1 MLQEKIVCS
10 YIRLS
15 EEDYK
20 KDKEAMS
27 KSITNQISYIENYA
41 KNMGLIISKNY
52 IDDGYTGINYNRPA
66 FEEMLEDIK
75 QNKIG
80 TIITKDFSRLGR
92 EYIETGF
99 YITKFF
105 PENDIRY
112 IAINENYDSNSPD
125 TMYNDIMIG
134 FKSIMNDRYI
144 KDASVKIKEI
154 KRMKTQKGYYMG
166 FIAPYGYV
174 KEYANDKI
182 TLRIDEFASK
192 IVKRIFEEIASGK
205 SRKELAEKLNEEG
218 ILSPMQYLKMTK
230 SRNKNYFDEWSDKII
245 YRIIRNHTYT
255 GDNVIR
261 KSVKPNYKQ
270 PKRNY
275 VAIRDREIMEK
286 THPAIISQVLFDEAN
301 SKIRQIK
308 RKENRIKDYKGILNG
323 LVICGE
329 CGEPMSITGRLRESG
344 NIHYSFFCKNK
355 AKKHNGCE
363 NNKKISDK
371 ILQKI
376 VYNSLKDIIDHF
388 VNRKNVMDKVSENI
402 SKKDELKNKIK
413 NIESAIQSYNNKVRN
428 LYIKKTRDEISLEE
442 FLKLKDLENK
452 KRESLEKELEQLIEQ
467 RNITLKREE
476 LEKKYS
482 EMMTEENIYKYAFKD
497 LIKEIVFNK
506 DRSIDIRFN
515 FEIMPNYKLQL
526 DLKEKGC
533 IK

>member
-1 MLQEKIVCS
+1 MIQEKIVCS

-41 KNMGLIISKNY
+41 KNIGLIISKNY

-75 QNKIG
+75 QNKIS

-92 EYIETGF
+92 EYVETGF
-99 YITKFF
+99 YILKFF
-105 PENDIRY
+105 PENNIRY

-166 FIAPYGYV
+166 FIAPYGYI
-174 KEYANDKI
+174 KEYSNDKI
-182 TLRIDEFASK
+182 TLKIDETASK

-205 SRKELAEKLNEEG
+205 TRKDVANRLNEEG

-245 YRIIRNHTYT
+245 YRIIRNRTYT

-261 KSVKPNYKQ
+261 KSIKPNYKQ
-270 PKRNY
+270 SKRNHI
-275 VAIRDREIMEK
+275 AIRDREIMEK
-286 THPAIISQVLFDEAN
+286 THPAIISQYLFDEAN
-301 SKIRQIK
+301 SKIKQIK
-308 RKENRIKDYKGILNG
+308 RKENRIKGYNGILNG

-329 CGEPMSITGRLRESG
+329 CGEKMSITGRLRESG
-344 NIHYSFFCKNK
+344 NIHYNFFCKNK
-355 AKKHNGCE
+355 GKKYNGCK
-363 NNKKISDK
+363 NNKKISDE

-388 VNRKNVMDKVSENI
+388 ANRKKILDKVYENI
-402 SKKDELKNKIK
+402 SKKDELRNKIMS
-413 NIESAIQSYNNKVRN
+413 IESTNKSYNNKVRN
-428 LYIKKTRDEISLEE
+428 LYIKKTKNEISLEE
-442 FLKLKDLENK
+442 FLKLKELENK
-452 KRESLEKELEQLIEQ
+452 KRESLKKELEQLIEQ

-476 LEKKYS
+476 LERKYS
-482 EMMTEENIYKYAFKD
+482 EMMTEENIYKYVFKD

-526 DLKEKGC
+526 DCKEKRC